1 MCLYGISTSRPRPRR
16 DSSPWPIHVAAAASP
31 RSVSAEYRAAGALR
45 DERHVER
52 GRQKRLRADEVFL
65 ELLELLV
72 VVEYQIALD
81 LLLGQAPEHVE
92 LAAARRAR
100 RVDER
105 LDEADAVERAEGPRR
120 AAVEL

>member
-1 MCLYGISTSRPRPRR
+1 M
-16 DSSPWPIHVAAAASP
+16 
-31 RSVSAEYRAAGALR
+31 
-45 DERHVER
+45 
-52 GRQKRLRADEVFL
+52 